1 MEVTI
6 DEINPNQHRI
16 HQCQNLQHFLLHR
29 LFYFLIKYLQML
41 IKLKKYYDFDSILKF
56 LNVILF
62 FVIFNF
68 NV

>member
-1 MEVTI
+1 MEVAI
-6 DEINPNQHRI
+6 NEINPNQHRI
-16 HQCQNLQHFLLHR
+16 HQRQNLQHFLLNR
-29 LFYFLIKYLQML
+29 LFYFLIKYLQKL
-41 IKLKKYYDFDSILKF
+41 INLKNYYDFDSILKF